1 MKLKLFRSTLVLGV
15 LFGAFAVGAYAQE
28 DPIVGGYGDISVRS
42 RDARSAA
49 SVAVTQHNRG
59 IRDKVTLVKILKAEQ
74 QVVAGMNYR
83 VCLQIKTR
91 RGVSRTITA
100 VVYQPIRKKM
110 RLTDWEAGG
119 CREI

>member
-1 MKLKLFRSTLVLGV
+1 MKRKLFRSTLLVSL
-15 LFGAFAVGAYAQE
+15 LFGAFALGAYAQ
-28 DPIVGGYGDISVRS
+28 DGQIVGGYGDISIKS
-42 RDARSAA
+42 REARSAA

-91 RGVSRTITA
+91 RGVNRTITA